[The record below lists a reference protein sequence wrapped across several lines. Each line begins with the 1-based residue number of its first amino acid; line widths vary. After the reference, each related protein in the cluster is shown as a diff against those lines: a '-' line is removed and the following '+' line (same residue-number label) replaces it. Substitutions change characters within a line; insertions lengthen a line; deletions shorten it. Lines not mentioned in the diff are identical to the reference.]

1 MVTHQGPIC
10 DTHALSTLVVA
21 NIHWTPCLPLAF
33 IPGKTGV
40 GFVLFFVFFFYEEP
54 HDDPG
59 INKVENADGEKES
72 GGEGGGPEPDPQNAG
87 LSARCIFK
95 LESVP
100 GQDP

>member
-1 MVTHQGPIC
+1 MVTLLGPIC
-10 DTHALSTLVVA
+10 NTHAPSTSVVPD
-21 NIHWTPCLPLAF
+21 IHRTRAF
-33 IPGKTGV
+33 IQEKLEL
-40 GFVLFFVFFFYEEP
+40 VLFCFSPFSFFFSEEP

-59 INKVENADGEKES
+59 INKVENADREKES
-72 GGEGGGPEPDPQNAG
+72 GGGGPEPDTQNVG

>member
-1 MVTHQGPIC
+1 MHSPSIQ
-10 DTHALSTLVVA
+10 SRK
-21 NIHWTPCLPLAF
+21 NWSWF
-33 IPGKTGV
+33 
-40 GFVLFFVFFFYEEP
+40 GFVFRLFLFFSEEP

-72 GGEGGGPEPDPQNAG
+72 AGGGGGPEPDPQNVG
-87 LSARCIFK
+87 LSARCVFK